1 MKKVKFEDVPVGRMF
16 YFNVMDG
23 IGKNHRFM
31 KVRDAF
37 HADKKI
43 NAVWMT
49 KERGLLC
56 HFNTDSIVELEGE

>member
-1 MKKVKFEDVPVGRMF
+1 MKKVKFEDVPVGKMF

-31 KVRDAF
+31 KVNDVYK
-37 HADKKI
+37 HW

-49 KERGLLC
+49 KHRGCLC
-56 HFNTDSIVELEGE
+56 QFNNSDMVELEGE